1 MHRRPLP
8 ALVRP
13 VLLAAIPVLGLS
25 SAVLAQ
31 GKPLPP
37 PASDAMP
44 PVELSVEMRDGHPV
58 CQPAELRLPADT
70 NVALNVVSRADQPVT
85 ITMPGQFENG
95 RVLHADGDLVH
106 VASEK
111 GYTVKREGKGTLRL
125 RTLAAGEKSFA
136 CTGANSRSNPFE
148 GKVILTPPSG

>member
-1 MHRRPLP
+1 MPRHPNRLRIP
-8 ALVRP
+8 AA
-13 VLLAAIPVLGLS
+13 LLAAVGL
-25 SAVLAQ
+25 ALPAAARAE

-37 PASDAMP
+37 PASDVMP
-44 PVELSVEMRDGHPV
+44 PVELTVEMRDGHPV

-111 GYTVKREGKGTLRL
+111 GYTVKREGRGQLRL
-125 RTLAAGEKSFA
+125 RTVAAGEKTFA